1 MIARDQRVRFI
12 FGLVAAAALASGA
25 VSTAASTRVGAHT
38 YWLPGIEAVLPA
50 EARDGTLASI
60 SCASA
65 GNCTAV
71 GSYADGSG
79 NDQGLLL
86 SEAAGRW
93 TRGMK
98 AALPANASA
107 TSAFLDSV
115 SCASAG
121 DCTAVGFYDSHGLL
135 LSEAAGQWAR
145 GVEAALPAN
154 GATAQGAVL
163 DVSCA
168 SAGNCTAV
176 GIYGSVFSDKYGYPP
191 NNYQGLLLTE
201 TAGVWS
207 DGVEAALPA
216 DAAPA
221 SAQLAPVVSVSC
233 ASAGNCTA
241 VGSYVDGSGNHQG
254 LLLNETAGTWATGVE
269 ASLPSDALGGTVY
282 AVSCASAGNCTAV
295 GSYVDG
301 SGNHQGLLLTETAGT
316 WTRGVKAVLP
326 SNALTAGQ
334 DASVGS
340 VSCVSA
346 GNCTAVGA
354 YNGNAGGYNVQ
365 GLLLTETGGVWSG
378 GVEAALPLD
387 ALVTGQTVYLNSVSC
402 ASAGYCSAVGEYT
415 QSSTHGQGLLLT
427 ETAGRW
433 ATGVDPAQPGGL
445 RNVRLTSISCP
456 SVGNCSAIAAAFDS
470 RGRFAGLLFDSTS
483 TAPCVVPR
491 LKWKTLNAAKNS
503 IRSHHCSV
511 GGIKHA
517 RSPTVKQGHVISQTP
532 RPFRQLRAGA
542 KVNLVVSRGKH

>member
-221 SAQLAPVVSVSC
+221 SAQLAPVVS
-233 ASAGNCTA
+233 
-241 VGSYVDGSGNHQG
+241 
-254 LLLNETAGTWATGVE
+254 
-269 ASLPSDALGGTVY
+269 
-282 AVSCASAGNCTAV
+282 VSCASAGNCTAV